1 MSNMDYIAA
10 LKVLNE
16 VRTDEIVITTMGSAR
31 EWPRI
36 SNHPLDFHYIPS
48 AMGQAPS
55 LGLGIALAK
64 PTRQVWV
71 LNGDGAMLMNLGC
84 LVTVIASGATNVTV
98 FVLENQ
104 IYEVTGGQRTPAGT
118 LGPKIDLAGFARAA
132 GFPVVARFECL
143 DDWRG
148 QAAQLLRQSGPR
160 FVVLAVEPVGEDY
173 LLESPGP
180 LPQRLA
186 KFKQALIEIE

>member
-1 MSNMDYIAA
+1 MTKMNYIAA
-10 LKVLNE
+10 LNVLQE
-16 VRTDEIVITTMGSAR
+16 LRRDEIVITTMGSAR

-48 AMGQAPS
+48 AMGQAPA
-55 LGLGIALAK
+55 LGLGLALAR
-64 PTRQVWV
+64 PHRQTWV

-84 LVTVIASGATNVTV
+84 LVTVIASGATNLTV

-104 IYEVTGGQRTPAGT
+104 IYEVTGGQQTAAGA
-118 LGPKIDLAGFARAA
+118 LGAKVDLAGFARSA
-132 GFPVVARFECL
+132 GFPVVARFETL
-143 DDWRG
+143 DDWSK
-148 QAAQLLRQSGPR
+148 QAAPLLKQGGPR

-180 LPQRLA
+180 LPERLA
-186 KFKQALIEIE
+186 RFQEALTGV

>member
-1 MSNMDYIAA
+1 MTKMDYIAA
-10 LKVLNE
+10 IKVLNE
-16 VRTDEIVITTMGSAR
+16 LRTDEIVITTMGSAR

-36 SNHPLDFHYIPS
+36 SDHPLDFHYIPS
-48 AMGQAPS
+48 AMGQAPA

-84 LVTVIASGATNVTV
+84 LVTVIASGAKNVTV
-98 FVLENQ
+98 IVLENQ
-104 IYEVTGGQRTPAGT
+104 IYEVTGGQRTAAGI
-118 LGPKIDLAGFARAA
+118 LGAKIDLAGFARSA
-132 GFPVVARFECL
+132 GFPVVARFETL

-148 QAAQLLRQSGPR
+148 QAAQLLEQSGPR

-180 LPQRLA
+180 LPERLE
-186 KFKQALIEIE
+186 KFRQALAAV

>member
-1 MSNMDYIAA
+1 MMKMNYIAA
-10 LKVLNE
+10 LKVLHE
-16 VRTDEIVITTMGSAR
+16 LRTDEIVITTMGSAR

-48 AMGQAPS
+48 AMGQAPA
-55 LGLGIALAK
+55 LGLGLALAR
-64 PTRQVWV
+64 PNRQTWV

-84 LVTVIASGATNVTV
+84 LVTVIASGARNLTV

-104 IYEVTGGQRTPAGT
+104 IYEVTGGQQTAAGA
-118 LGPKIDLAGFARAA
+118 LSAKVDLAGFARSA
-132 GFPVVARFECL
+132 GFPVVARFETL
-143 DDWRG
+143 DDWRA
-148 QAAQLLRQSGPR
+148 QAASLLKQSGPR

-180 LPQRLA
+180 LPERLA
-186 KFKQALIEIE
+186 GFQEALAGV